1 MIPFIRSL
9 SELMAITNS
18 RECQK
23 HISQYSQS
31 YSSTVDSGQ
40 RKPYIKSLDKKKVD
54 LPNLPKTIRRKWME
68 NKTSISRFLEDLDYN
83 NQIQSSYDL
92 TLIERQNKRTQQDLS
107 LIHISEPT
115 RPY

>member
-9 SELMAITNS
+9 SELMAITDS

-23 HISQYSQS
+23 QVSQYNES

-40 RKPYIKSLDKKKVD
+40 RKRYIKSLDKKEVG
-54 LPNLPKTIRRKWME
+54 LPNLPKTIRRKWMQ
-68 NKTSISRFLEDLDYN
+68 NKTSISRFIDDLDYN

-92 TLIERQNKRTQQDLS
+92 TLIERQNKRNQQDVA
-107 LIHISEPT
+107 
-115 RPY
+115 

>member
-9 SELMAITNS
+9 SELMAITDS

-23 HISQYSQS
+23 HVSLYNEI

-40 RKPYIKSLDKKKVD
+40 RKRYIKSLNKKEVD
-54 LPNLPKTIRRKWME
+54 LPDSPKTIRRKWMQ
-68 NKTSISRFLEDLDYN
+68 NKTSISRFIDDLDYN

-92 TLIERQNKRTQQDLS
+92 TLIERQNKRNQQDVA
-107 LIHISEPT
+107 
-115 RPY
+115 

>member
-9 SELMAITNS
+9 SELMAITDS

-23 HISQYSQS
+23 HVSQYNES

-40 RKPYIKSLDKKKVD
+40 RKRYINSLNKKEAK
-54 LPNLPKTIRRKWME
+54 LPDLPKTIRRKWIQ
-68 NKTSISRFLEDLDYN
+68 NKQSVSKFIDNLDYN

-92 TLIERQNKRTQQDLS
+92 TLIERQNKRNQQDVA
-107 LIHISEPT
+107 
-115 RPY
+115 